1 MLAKTKKAKQNSG
14 TFAIWE
20 TFAKSLSYD
29 NLNPVTLLLTNIF
42 IGSYQWPLPL
52 GIKYAISVPSIF

>member
-1 MLAKTKKAKQNSG
+1 MLAKTKKAKQNSR

-20 TFAKSLSYD
+20 TFVKSLSYD
-29 NLNPVTLLLTNIF
+29 NLNPVTLLLTKIF